1 VRSSPF
7 PVSPL
12 MSSLNEARS
21 ECVFPLLQN
30 GRGGAMEQLSL
41 IKQVEF
47 PGFSIPKRVSV
58 EIGFDGGHFAQN
70 CANAPAGAS
79 FR

>member
-1 VRSSPF
+1 
-7 PVSPL
+7 
-12 MSSLNEARS
+12 
-21 ECVFPLLQN
+21 
-30 GRGGAMEQLSL
+30 MEQLSL